1 MKIQI
6 ILSGQV
12 IDTQI
17 VSTEPM
23 TVKPSLN
30 DLKRMALKASLEDRK
45 IRISEAM
52 QASFRIFDV
61 LGVEVDQSGT
71 G

>member
-1 MKIQI
+1 M
-6 ILSGQV
+6 
-12 IDTQI
+12 
-17 VSTEPM
+17 
-23 TVKPSLN
+23 VKPSLT

-61 LGVEVDQSGT
+61 LGKEVDQSDQG